1 MGVALKNPILVAA
14 SSISSYVDKVKQAES
29 LGAGGLVI
37 RSLFEEQIQHDQ
49 TTMAD
54 FFERVAHI
62 SPEIHTPFFPAKED
76 GNAREHLMW
85 VEKTRKAVD
94 MPVFASLNALN
105 PGSWVEY
112 AKQMAE
118 TGINGLELNYYN
130 VATDPNVPASEIE
143 KRLCDVVASVKAT
156 ISIPVAVKLS
166 PYYTSVANLVKNLE
180 VAGADGVIMFNRFLQ
195 PDIDID
201 TESLINEMILSS
213 ESEMKVP
220 LRWVALLYGR
230 TKLSIALNT
239 GVHSGRDVVKALL
252 AGADVVQIASC
263 LIKNGL
269 PYLSTMQ
276 MELQSWM
283 DEKGYD
289 SVSEFR
295 GKVSQKNIADPFGF
309 ERAQYMKLLM
319 AQQ

>member
-1 MGVALKNPILVAA
+1 
-14 SSISSYVDKVKQAES
+14 
-29 LGAGGLVI
+29 
-37 RSLFEEQIQHDQ
+37 
-49 TTMAD
+49 
-54 FFERVAHI
+54 
-62 SPEIHTPFFPAKED
+62 
-76 GNAREHLMW
+76 
-85 VEKTRKAVD
+85 
-94 MPVFASLNALN
+94 
-105 PGSWVEY
+105 
-112 AKQMAE
+112 
-118 TGINGLELNYYN
+118 
-130 VATDPNVPASEIE
+130 
-143 KRLCDVVASVKAT
+143 VVASVKAT

-239 GVHSGRDVVKALL
+239 GVQSGRDVVKALL